1 MASVYEF
8 IELKNI
14 IVCTGTIAAAGHSSV
29 VGYGDTTYYVIQ
41 LYLCDT
47 NTPVI
52 LNYDNEDEC
61 MEDFNKIRNALIPQ
75 KCEA

>member
-1 MASVYEF
+1 MGSIYEF

-14 IVCTGTIAAAGHSSV
+14 IVCAGTIAAAGHSTV
-29 VGYGDTTYYVIQ
+29 VGYADSTCYVIQ

-47 NTPVI
+47 STPVI

-61 MEDFNKIRNALIPQ
+61 MEDFNKIRTALLPQ
-75 KCEA
+75 KSEE

>member
-14 IVCTGTIAAAGHSSV
+14 IVCTGTIAAVGHSSV
-29 VGYGDTTYYVIQ
+29 VGYGDATYYVIQ
-41 LYLCDT
+41 LYLCET

-61 MEDFNKIRNALIPQ
+61 MEDFNKIRNILIPQ
-75 KCEA
+75 KCEE